1 MGYER
6 CSKCSGH
13 GSTTDT
19 KEKRRSPVNGFVL
32 RGTQVTRYTGCSFN
46 IYRQSYFTSNC
57 YIIPAILLISFHLW
71 IPENLLLSQFKY
83 TNQKLFVNTV
93 SKIITR
99 RILRNYNLYI
109 FIIMLD
115 QNYIGTYFAWYR
127 YVITFHIENRILL
140 HNTEKFNFKLSN
152 RFNE

>member
-57 YIIPAILLISFHLW
+57 YIIPILLRSIFGSLKIFSFH
-71 IPENLLLSQFKY
+71 NLN
-83 TNQKLFVNTV
+83 TRKLFVNTT

-109 FIIMLD
+109 FIIMRSKLYWNLFCMISICNNLSYRK
-115 QNYIGTYFAWYR
+115 QNFIA
-127 YVITFHIENRILL
+127 
-140 HNTEKFNFKLSN
+140 
-152 RFNE
+152 